1 MNMGSVI
8 RTGCHVAEKK
18 AAGRIMRVLGVI
30 RRANKVAIAKKPR
43 ATGKPSSRSPKKHKN
58 IRAAISST
66 LNLVRL
72 R

>member
-8 RTGCHVAEKK
+8 RIGCHVAEKK

-30 RRANKVAIAKKPR
+30 RRANRVAVAKKPR
-43 ATGKPSSRSPKKHKN
+43 ATGKPSNRSPKKHKN
-58 IRAAISST
+58 IRVVISST
-66 LNLVRL
+66 LNLPYL